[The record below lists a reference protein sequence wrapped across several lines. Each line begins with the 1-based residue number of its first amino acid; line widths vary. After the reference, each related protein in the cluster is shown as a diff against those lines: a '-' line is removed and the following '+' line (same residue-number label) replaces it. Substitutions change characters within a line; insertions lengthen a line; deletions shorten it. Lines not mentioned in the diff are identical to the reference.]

1 MPHRLFAP
9 SVAPYRE
16 PMRQPLVL
24 DDVDAVC
31 GRASTPE
38 ELRAG
43 AGQLTAWAEER
54 RPDDEISPASL
65 LVTAG
70 GLLSKAGDHGA
81 AVDTVRRALGVGGS
95 VPPDVRCYLHRTL
108 LEVGDVEGAR
118 LLADDL
124 RREHPSDGDV
134 YLFVAASYERADS
147 AREAHRWATLGLLHM
162 AARIGEGDES
172 AAEAAAALAQARYRV
187 RRKLDLP
194 IDEYDSPV
202 ERARRDAAGFTS
214 LPAAAER
221 GRVTR

>member
-1 MPHRLFAP
+1 VTHHLFTPA
-9 SVAPYRE
+9 AHPYRE
-16 PMRQPLVL
+16 RMRQPLVL

-31 GRASTPE
+31 GGASTPE
-38 ELRAG
+38 ALRAG
-43 AGQLTAWAEER
+43 AAQLTTWAEER
-54 RPDDEISPASL
+54 RPDDEVSPAAL

-70 GLLSKAGDHGA
+70 GLLSRAGDHGA
-81 AVDTVRRALGVGGS
+81 AVSTVRRALGVGGS

-118 LLADDL
+118 HLADDL

-162 AARIGEGDES
+162 AARIGQGDES
-172 AAEAAAALAQARYRV
+172 AAEAAAALAQGRYRV

-194 IDEYDSPV
+194 IDEYDSTV
-202 ERARRDAAGFTS
+202 ERARRDAEGFS
-214 LPAAAER
+214 RAP
-221 GRVTR
+221 G